1 MGRTFAITDKR
12 CLRILS
18 RSIARY
24 SIKYYYYTFMI
35 IFKPWVSF
43 IVLSLEDN
51 KNSIFLKDGGFFT
64 ILLNS
69 QYPMHMVSRGY
80 VTYIIT
86 IILSRL
92 AR

>member
-1 MGRTFAITDKR
+1 MYKR
-12 CLRILS
+12 CLWILS

-35 IFKPWVSF
+35 IFKPRVSF

-51 KNSIFLKDGGFFT
+51 EKLKMDNKNNIFLKDGGFFA

-69 QYPMHMVSRGY
+69 QYP
-80 VTYIIT
+80 
-86 IILSRL
+86 ILNAHSL
-92 AR
+92 